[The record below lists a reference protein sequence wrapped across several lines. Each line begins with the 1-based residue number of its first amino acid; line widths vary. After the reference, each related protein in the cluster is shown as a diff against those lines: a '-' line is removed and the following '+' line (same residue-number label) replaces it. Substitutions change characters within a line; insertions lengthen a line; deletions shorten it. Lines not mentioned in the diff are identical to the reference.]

1 MKVVLFANT
10 DWYLY
15 NFRLGLALELQRRG
29 VDVLLISPDGPYGS
43 RLHALGLRWIVAP
56 LRRRSLDPLSE
67 LRTIVWLWR
76 LLRREQPN
84 LIHGFTIKCAVYA
97 SIAARLAGVRARIG
111 AVTGMGYVFTS
122 TDLRARLLRPLVR
135 EVMRAALSGPH
146 VRVVLQNGDDVV
158 LFTRSHLVDARLI
171 RLIPGSGVNLSRFSQ
186 CSNAAAPGPL
196 RVLLAARLLWDKGI
210 GEYVEAARRLK
221 AAGRSI
227 RFQLAG
233 MLDEGNPASVPRPI
247 VDAWAAEGTIE
258 WYGHVEDMPALFANT
273 DVVVLPSYREGCPK
287 SLIEA
292 AACALPLIATNV
304 PGCHD
309 VVHHEAN
316 GLLIPARDAQLLA
329 EAIAR
334 LDDDRPLARR
344 LGLAARERALAEHD
358 ERSVIAR
365 TLAVYQEL
373 LPEIFAQTVS
383 PLAEPLNT
391 MGSDQSL

>member
-1 MKVVLFANT
+1 MKILLFANS

-29 VDVLLISPDGPYGS
+29 IDVVLVSPDGPYGA
-43 RLHALGLRWIVAP
+43 RLLARGLRWIVAP
-56 LRRRSLDPLSE
+56 LQRRSLDPLRE
-67 LRTIVWLWR
+67 VHFVAWLWR
-76 LLRREQPN
+76 LLRTEKPD
-84 LIHGFTIKCAVYA
+84 LTHGFTIKCVVYA
-97 SIAARLAGVRARIG
+97 SVAARLASVPARVG

-135 EVMRAALSGPH
+135 GLMRLALGGRH
-146 VRVVLQNGDDVV
+146 LRLVLQNADDVA
-158 LFTRSHLVDARLI
+158 LFRRSRLVDARRI
-171 RLIPGSGVNLSRFSQ
+171 RLIPSSGVDLSRFIH
-186 CSNAAAPGPL
+186 CSAPAQSGEL

-210 GEYVEAARRLK
+210 AEYVEAARRLR
-221 AAGRSI
+221 AAGRRI

-233 MLDEGNPASVPRPI
+233 PLDEGNPASVPHAS
-247 VDAWAAEGTIE
+247 VAAWTTEGVIE
-258 WYGHVEDMPALFANT
+258 WLGHVEDMPGLFART

-292 AACALPLIATNV
+292 AACALPLITTDV

-309 VVHHEAN
+309 VVHHDVD
-316 GLLIPARDAQLLA
+316 GLLVPARDATALA

-334 LDDDRPLARR
+334 LDDDRALARR
-344 LGLAARERALAEHD
+344 LGTAARQRALVEYD

-373 LPEIFAQTVS
+373 LPAISAPAATARAAD
-383 PLAEPLNT
+383 LAH
-391 MGSDQSL
+391 